1 MTFDVIKKRCFV
13 NDLVS
18 FKTKS
23 GDAFSGTVIEID
35 DDTVIICNS
44 DGDEEYISGDE
55 IVSFKKHLT
64 TSLVTPSTGLES
76 PTFEHSEIPNEQG
89 SNAAIESS
97 TDVNDKVK
105 A

>member
-44 DGDEEYISGDE
+44 DGDEEYISG
-55 IVSFKKHLT
+55 H
-64 TSLVTPSTGLES
+64 
-76 PTFEHSEIPNEQG
+76 
-89 SNAAIESS
+89 
-97 TDVNDKVK
+97 
-105 A
+105 